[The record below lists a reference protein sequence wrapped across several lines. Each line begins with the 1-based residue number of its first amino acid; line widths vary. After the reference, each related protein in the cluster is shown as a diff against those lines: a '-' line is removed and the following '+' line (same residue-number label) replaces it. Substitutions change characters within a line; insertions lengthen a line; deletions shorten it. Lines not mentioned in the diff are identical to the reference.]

1 MSWQGIPFP
10 LGNDIVNYALNV
22 NKLPVI
28 AVQTSSGVAWE
39 TIVGAMIAA
48 AIPAAIAWWSIKR
61 NIETLETDRQKQQD
75 SFDADRN
82 AQLDIASK
90 NLNAQVLSSNRQQWI
105 NTLREAI
112 ADYLG
117 AVHALRRSRTIARWC
132 WDSSKENGTEFYI
145 EHLEAA
151 LRLMDDSKTIDTLA
165 YKIKLLVNP
174 QEPEAAEITH
184 ILDEIPKHTGDFD
197 NKPNIEEL
205 VKLSN
210 ELTVKAQS
218 YLKKEWVRVKLM
230 Q

>member
-10 LGNDIVNYALNV
+10 IGNDIINYALNV

-61 NIETLETDRQKQQD
+61 NIETLETDRQKQQE
-75 SFDADRN
+75 SFDADRD

-132 WDSSKENGTEFYI
+132 WDSSKKNGTEFHI
-145 EHLEAA
+145 EHHEAVK
-151 LRLMDDSKTIDTLA
+151 RLMDDSKTVDTLA

-174 QEPEAAEITH
+174 LEPDADGIIR
-184 ILDEIPKHTGDFD
+184 ILNEVPKHTGDFKKKANRD
-197 NKPNIEEL
+197 EL
-205 VKLSN
+205 LRLSD
-210 ELTVKAQS
+210 ELTKSAQS
-218 YLKKEWVRVKLM
+218 YLKKEWSRVKNM